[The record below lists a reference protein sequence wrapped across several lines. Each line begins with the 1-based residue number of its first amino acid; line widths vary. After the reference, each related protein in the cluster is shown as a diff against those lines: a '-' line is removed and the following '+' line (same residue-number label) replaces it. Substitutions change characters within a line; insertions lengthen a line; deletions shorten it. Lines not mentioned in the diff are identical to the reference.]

1 MTKNVISEPAKPQE
15 AESSELA
22 PAALARNAGVVVA
35 TGLSAAGC
43 GGGGSGGG
51 GGGPSNGVAIPT
63 QPAAPAVTDDSE
75 AARFLVQASFG
86 PTDEEITNVAR
97 NGYDAWLAEQYSH
110 PVTHQTDRTSGRASE
125 ERIEAWWYGAIQGP
139 DQLRQRVAFALSQ
152 IFVVSEVDLSGQERN
167 VGLASYYDMLA
178 EGAFGTYR
186 DLLKQVTLHPIMG
199 EYLSMVR
206 NEKPDAARNIR
217 PDENYAREVMQLFSI
232 GLVEL
237 ALDGSVRNAGQGGI
251 PTYTQENIEGL
262 AHVFTGWNYAGSP
275 SWRSSHRNYIDPM
288 EPNEDFHDTAT
299 KIIVGGVTIP
309 DGGTAEVD
317 LDLALEALER
327 HPNVA
332 PFMSEQL
339 IKRLVTS
346 NPTRAY
352 VQRVA
357 QIWLS
362 DERGV
367 RGNLASVTRAILL
380 DPEAREGHRTG
391 GTSFGKLREPL
402 LRQTALWRAMGARSA
417 SGRYP
422 FSRPERDFAQAP
434 LRAPSVFNFYR
445 PDFQQPGDLST
456 AQLDSPEFAILTESV
471 IVATTNRL
479 YTNVFSNHSD
489 ASNRGADTVLL
500 QLEPAKAF
508 AADPTALVGYLDRI
522 LMAGQ
527 MSAVMRT
534 SLVNY
539 LIPISDADGGT
550 DRVLEALYL
559 IVSSPEFALQR

>member
-1 MTKNVISEPAKPQE
+1 MTKNVIS
-15 AESSELA
+15 A
-22 PAALARNAGVVVA
+22 PAEPEAAASGTTATTALAEGAAVVVA
-35 TGLSAAGC
+35 AGLSAAGC

-51 GGGPSNGVAIPT
+51 GAPSSGISLPS
-63 QPAAPAVTDDSE
+63 QPAAPAVSDDSE

-86 PTDEEITNVAR
+86 PTDEEITQVAR
-97 NGYDAWLAEQYSH
+97 DGYDAWLAEQFH
-110 PVTHQTDRTSGRASE
+110 QPVSRQTDRTGGRASE
-125 ERIEAWWYGAIQGP
+125 ERIEAWWFNAIQGP

-178 EGAFGTYR
+178 DGAFGTYR
-186 DLLKQVTLHPIMG
+186 ELLERVTLHPIMG

-217 PDENYAREVMQLFSI
+217 PDENYAREVMQLFSL

-237 ALDGSVRNAGQGGI
+237 TLDGTVRNASQGGV
-251 PTYTQENIEGL
+251 PTYSQEDIEGL

-275 SWRSSHRNYIDPM
+275 SWRSSHRDYINPM
-288 EPNEDFHDTAT
+288 EPNEDFHDEGT
-299 KIIVGGVTIP
+299 KIIVGGATIP
-309 DGGTAEVD
+309 NGGTARVD
-317 LDLALEALER
+317 LGLALDALER

-346 NPTRAY
+346 NPSRAY

-357 QIWLS
+357 QIWLA
-362 DERGV
+362 DERGI

-380 DPEAREGHRTG
+380 DAEAREGHRTG
-391 GTSFGKLREPL
+391 GAAFGKLKEPL
-402 LRQTALWRAMGARSA
+402 LRQTALWRAMGARS
-417 SGRYP
+417 STGRYP

-445 PDFQQPGDLST
+445 PDFRQPGDLAS

-471 IVATTNRL
+471 VVSTTNRL
-479 YTNVFSNHSD
+479 YSNVFSNHSD
-489 ASNRGADTVLL
+489 ASNRGPESVLL

-508 AADPTALVGYLDRI
+508 AADPRALVGFLNRV

-527 MSAVMRT
+527 MSSAMRT
-534 SLVNY
+534 SLIDY
-539 LIPISDADGGT
+539 LIPIDVADGGT
-550 DRVLEALYL
+550 DRVLEAVYL

>member
-1 MTKNVISEPAKPQE
+1 MSNDGNLA
-15 AESSELA
+15 A
-22 PAALARNAGVVVA
+22 PAPLSEDEAGLASGARALGVVA
-35 TGLSAAGC
+35 LSGLTAAGC
-43 GGGGSGGG
+43 GGGGGGG
-51 GGGPSNGVAIPT
+51 GGAPASSVALPS
-63 QPAAPAVTDDSE
+63 QPAAPAVAEDSE

-86 PTDEEITNVAR
+86 PTDEEISRVAR
-97 NGYDAWLAEQYSH
+97 DGYDSWLAEQFNQ
-110 PVTHQTDRTSGRASE
+110 PLTRQTDRVGGRASE
-125 ERIEAWWYGAIQGP
+125 DRIEAWWFGAIRGP

-152 IFVVSEVDLSGQERN
+152 IFVVSEVDLGGQERN

-178 EGAFGTYR
+178 DNAFGTYR
-186 DLLKQVTLHPIMG
+186 ELLERVTLHPIMG

-232 GLVEL
+232 GLVQL
-237 ALDGSVRNAGQGGI
+237 SLDGTVPNASQGGN
-251 PTYTQENIEGL
+251 PTYSQEDIEGL

-275 SWRSSHRNYIDPM
+275 SWKSSHRDYINPM
-288 EPNEDFHDTAT
+288 EPNEDFHDTGT

-317 LDLALEALER
+317 LRLALDALAG

-357 QIWLS
+357 QIWRS
-362 DERGV
+362 DERGQEGYLPAV
-367 RGNLASVTRAILL
+367 IRAILL

-434 LRAPSVFNFYR
+434 LRSPSVFNFFR
-445 PDFQQPGDLST
+445 PDFRQPGDLAS

-471 IVATTNRL
+471 VVSTTNRL
-479 YTNVFSNHSD
+479 YTSVFTNHSD
-489 ASNRGADTVLL
+489 NTSRGPDEVLL

-508 AADPTALVGYLDRI
+508 AADPTALIGYLDRI

-527 MSAVMRT
+527 MSQAMRT
-534 SLVNY
+534 SLITY
-539 LIPISDADGGT
+539 LIPIRDDDGGT
-550 DRVLEALYL
+550 DRVLEAVYL

>member
-1 MTKNVISEPAKPQE
+1 LTTNAPSPDDGAETSSVSLASRAKD
-15 AESSELA
+15 
-22 PAALARNAGVVVA
+22 AAAVVTV
-35 TGLSAAGC
+35 GLSAAGC

-51 GGGPSNGVAIPT
+51 GAPASSIPLPS

-75 AARFLVQASFG
+75 AARFLVQATFG
-86 PTDEEITNVAR
+86 PTEEEINNLAR
-97 NGYDAWLAEQYSH
+97 SGYDAWLAEQFNQS
-110 PVTHQTDRTSGRASE
+110 VTRQTDRTSGRASE
-125 ERIEAWWYGAIQGP
+125 ERIEAWWYNAVRGP
-139 DQLRQRVAFALSQ
+139 DQLRQRMAFALSQ

-178 EGAFGTYR
+178 ENAFGTYR
-186 DLLKQVTLHPIMG
+186 DLLERVTLHPIMG

-206 NEKPDAARNIR
+206 NEKPDAAKNIR

-232 GLVEL
+232 GLVRL
-237 ALDGSVRNAGQGGI
+237 SLDGTVPNASQGGD
-251 PTYTQENIEGL
+251 PTYTQDDIEGL

-275 SWRSSHRNYIDPM
+275 SWKSSHRNYIDPM

-299 KIIVGGVTIP
+299 KVIVGGVTIP

-317 LDLALEALER
+317 LRLALDALER

-346 NPTRAY
+346 NPSRAY

-362 DERGV
+362 DERGD
-367 RGNLASVTRAILL
+367 RGNLASVARAILL

-391 GTSFGKLREPL
+391 GNSFGKLREPL
-402 LRQTALWRAMGARSA
+402 LRQTALWRAMGATSA

-422 FSRPERDFAQAP
+422 YSRPERDFGQAP
-434 LRAPSVFNFYR
+434 LRSPSVFNFFR
-445 PDFQQPGDLST
+445 PDFQQPGDLAGAS
-456 AQLDSPEFAILTESV
+456 LDSPEFAILTESAV
-471 IVATTNRL
+471 VSTTNQL
-479 YTNVFSNHSD
+479 HTSVFRNHSD
-489 ASNRGADTVLL
+489 ATNRGPNDVLL
-500 QLEPAKAF
+500 QLDAAKAY
-508 AADPTALVGYLDRI
+508 AADPTALVGFLNRI

-527 MSAVMRT
+527 MSAAMRT
-534 SLVNY
+534 SLISY

>member
-1 MTKNVISEPAKPQE
+1 M
-15 AESSELA
+15 
-22 PAALARNAGVVVA
+22 
-35 TGLSAAGC
+35 
-43 GGGGSGGG
+43 
-51 GGGPSNGVAIPT
+51 
-63 QPAAPAVTDDSE
+63 TDDSE

-86 PTDEEITNVAR
+86 PTDEEITRVAR
-97 NGYDAWLAEQYSH
+97 GGYDAWLAEQFNQ
-110 PVTHQTDRTSGRASE
+110 PVSRQTDRTGGRASE
-125 ERIEAWWYGAIQGP
+125 ERIEAWWFNAVRGP

-178 EGAFGTYR
+178 DSAFGTYR
-186 DLLKQVTLHPIMG
+186 ELLERVTLHPIMG

-206 NEKPDAARNIR
+206 NEKPDPDRNIR

-232 GLVEL
+232 GLVQL
-237 ALDGSVRNAGQGGI
+237 SLDGTVQGAAQGGT
-251 PTYTQENIEGL
+251 PTYTQEDIEGL

-275 SWRSSHRNYIDPM
+275 RWKSSHRDYLNPM
-288 EPNEDFHDTAT
+288 EPNEEFHDTGT

-309 DGGTAEVD
+309 NGGTAEED
-317 LDLALEALER
+317 LRLALDALER

-346 NPTRAY
+346 NPSRAY

-362 DERGV
+362 DERGE
-367 RGNLASVTRAILL
+367 RGYLPSVVRAILL

-391 GTSFGKLREPL
+391 GSSFGKLREPL
-402 LRQTALWRAMGARSA
+402 LRQTALWRAMGAASA

-422 FSRPERDFAQAP
+422 FSRPERDFGQAP
-434 LRAPSVFNFYR
+434 LRSPSVFNFFR
-445 PDFQQPGDLST
+445 PDFRQPGDL
-456 AQLDSPEFAILTESV
+456 AGAGLDSPEFAILTESAV
-471 IVATTNRL
+471 VATTNRL
-479 YTNVFSNHSD
+479 HTSVFRNHSD
-489 ASNRGADTVLL
+489 ASNRGPEDVLL
-500 QLEPAKAF
+500 QLDAAKAF

-527 MSAVMRT
+527 MSAAMRT
-534 SLVNY
+534 ALISY

-550 DRVLEALYL
+550 DRVLEAVYL